1 MTKLHPIEDRHK
13 RLNVLVDLI
22 YSYEKHLNGERY
34 HTRICERI
42 LFNKMLHIGKTKEK
56 DIKTHKEHI
65 VPCAYLYKKCFELIK
80 GDTGQTKRETVFN
93 ILDTYLK
100 VVIISKDKANI
111 LDHKLKLRTE
121 MPKGW
126 SFENGDAFAR
136 LKHSE
141 VYGENLD
148 EFIEWYY

>member
-1 MTKLHPIEDRHK
+1 
-13 RLNVLVDLI
+13 
-22 YSYEKHLNGERY
+22 
-34 HTRICERI
+34 
-42 LFNKMLHIGKTKEK
+42 
-56 DIKTHKEHI
+56 
-65 VPCAYLYKKCFELIK
+65 
-80 GDTGQTKRETVFN
+80 
-93 ILDTYLK
+93 
-100 VVIISKDKANI
+100 
-111 LDHKLKLRTE
+111 